1 MRWGRVRLEFG
12 TLPSCLPEPAWAR
25 SAWGPRKA
33 VPQALW
39 GKEGQRG
46 RDGFALRRCHAA
58 PVRNARLRASALSR
72 SGWAH
77 GRTAF
82 AATQAKPS
90 PTAWALG
97 FCFRSAPS
105 SPMRLPSRFGVTLR
119 LLATRGL
126 RCGSDK
132 TSPRC
137 AAGFLPSLR
146 SVRAAH
152 DGSALRFCDHAYIT
166 IRPPG
171 LSREGGK
178 FFAMG

>member
-1 MRWGRVRLEFG
+1 M
-12 TLPSCLPEPAWAR
+12 R
-25 SAWGPRKA
+25 SAVYAALYALGPGA
-33 VPQALW
+33 F
-39 GKEGQRG
+39 GI
-46 RDGFALRRCHAA
+46 
-58 PVRNARLRASALSR
+58 RNAAILSSGACLGAQRLGPPQSRPSGFVGKGGAARPRRLRASALSR

-146 SVRAAH
+146 SIRAAH

>member
-1 MRWGRVRLEFG
+1 M
-12 TLPSCLPEPAWAR
+12 R
-25 SAWGPRKA
+25 SAVYAALYALGPGA
-33 VPQALW
+33 F
-39 GKEGQRG
+39 GI
-46 RDGFALRRCHAA
+46 
-58 PVRNARLRASALSR
+58 RNAAILSSGACLGAQRLGPPQSRPSGFVGKGGAARPRRLRASALSR